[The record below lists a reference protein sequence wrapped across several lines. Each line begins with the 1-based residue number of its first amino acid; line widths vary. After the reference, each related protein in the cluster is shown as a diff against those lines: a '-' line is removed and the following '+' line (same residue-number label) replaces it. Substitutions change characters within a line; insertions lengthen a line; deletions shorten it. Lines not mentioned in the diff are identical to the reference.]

1 MFKKLLLITVTIAL
15 MFGGSQAYCK
25 PPAFVDT
32 PEDAFALSEGLD
44 LDVLLIFTASWCQSC
59 VVMKNDLNNNL
70 SVIDDMIV
78 CYVDHDNR
86 QDMVKEYQVRVLP
99 TYFVY
104 RKKKELKKAIGYKG
118 LSKFKTW
125 LNNDRQ

>member
-1 MFKKLLLITVTIAL
+1 MYKKIIVIGTIFLLL
-15 MFGGSQAYCK
+15 FYSSQVYSK
-25 PPAFVDT
+25 PPAFTDT

-86 QDMVKEYQVRVLP
+86 KDMVSEYGVRVLP

-104 RKKKELKKAIGYKG
+104 RNKKELKRATGYKG
-118 LSKFKTW
+118 LSKFKEW
-125 LNNDRQ
+125 LNNDRK